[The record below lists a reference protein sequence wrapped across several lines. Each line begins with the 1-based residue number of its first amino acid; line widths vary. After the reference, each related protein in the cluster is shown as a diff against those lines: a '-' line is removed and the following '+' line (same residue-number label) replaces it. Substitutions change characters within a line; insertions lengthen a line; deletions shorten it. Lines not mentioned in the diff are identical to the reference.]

1 MVKIHFLQ
9 KVLKNWSSF
18 SLFFPYLGGVTTN
31 YGIFH
36 IFSFFGPFPNVIK
49 LKIMHITFEDLF
61 LNMGMGI
68 ILKKLLEY

>member
-1 MVKIHFLQ
+1 MK
-9 KVLKNWSSF
+9 F
-18 SLFFPYLGGVTTN
+18 S
-31 YGIFH
+31 I
-36 IFSFFGPFPNVIK
+36 IFSFFEPFPIVIK